1 MLFGG
6 DIMKDAIK
14 VYVEGFG
21 EIHIEEGATLE
32 ELSKKIYGGE
42 YKKYLGARIDN
53 EVMYLNKEVEEGKYI
68 KFIDIQ
74 DKDGHRIYSRTLS
87 IIFIKACKDLFP
99 ESNVRIEHS
108 LGEGLYAEIDKKKPI
123 NFTQIELIKEKMK
136 EIIVRDIPI
145 EREKVSK
152 EVALERFRQYGY
164 EGKVRLLKHISNETI
179 HIYKVE
185 DHIDR
190 FHGYL
195 APSTGYA
202 SIFDLKYYHPGVI
215 LLFPTEESNYTVP
228 KFKEQPRLARV
239 FKEAEDWANILDLGY
254 LGSLNDKIENGSVA
268 EVIRVSEA
276 LHEKKIAHI
285 ADTIC
290 EDKNLNIILVAGP
303 SSSGKTTFAQ
313 RLAVQLKVN
322 GKMPISIS
330 VDDYFVNRED
340 TPLNEYGEYDFEA
353 LEAIDLELLN
363 RDLIKLLEGE
373 EVELPKF
380 NFKTGRRELSGTK
393 IRVDEEHPIIVEG
406 IHALNSKMT
415 ASIPEKNK
423 FKVYVS
429 ALTQLNIDEH
439 NRIPTTD
446 TRIIR
451 RMVRDIETRGNS
463 IMRTF
468 ELWDGVRRG
477 EERNIFPYQEEADV
491 MFDSALV
498 YELGV
503 LKKHIVPLLEEIDID
518 SQYFSEAKRLLKF
531 LGYFKDIEKE
541 NFIPPNSILRE
552 FIGGSCF
559 DVQ

>member
-1 MLFGG
+1 MG
-6 DIMKDAIK
+6 DNIK

-21 EIHIEEGATLE
+21 GVNIKKGSKLE
-32 ELSKKIYGGE
+32 ELSKKVYGE
-42 YKKYLGARIDN
+42 DYKKYLSARVDN
-53 EVMYLNKEVEEGKYI
+53 EIVYLGREVEEGKYI
-68 KFIDIQ
+68 KFLDIK
-74 DKDGHRIYSRTLS
+74 DKDGHRIYTRTIS
-87 IIFIKACKDLFP
+87 AIFIKACKDLFP
-99 ESNVRIEHS
+99 KCNVTIEHS
-108 LGEGLYAEIDKKKPI
+108 LGEGLYAEIDKKESI
-123 NFTQIELIKEKMK
+123 NFTQIELIKSRMN
-136 EIIVRDIPI
+136 EIIEKDITI
-145 EREKVSK
+145 EREKKSK
-152 EVALERFRQYGY
+152 DEAIEKFKQYGY
-164 EGKVRLLKHISNETI
+164 DDKIRLLKHIEKETI
-179 HIYKVE
+179 HIYKIE

-202 SIFDLKYYHPGVI
+202 NIFDLKYYYPGVI
-215 LLFPTEESNYTVP
+215 ILFPTEESDYTVP
-228 KFKEQPRLARV
+228 KFKEQPKLAKV
-239 FKEAEDWANILDLGY
+239 FKEVEDWANILDLGY
-254 LGSLNDKIENGSVA
+254 LGSLNDKIEDNSIA

-276 LHEKKIAHI
+276 LHEKKIAQI
-285 ADTIC
+285 ADMIC

-340 TPLNEYGEYDFEA
+340 TPKNEYGEYDFEA
-353 LEAIDLELLN
+353 LEAIDLKLLN
-363 RDLIKLLEGE
+363 EDLIRLLEGE

-380 NFKTGRRELSGTK
+380 NFKVGKREMSGKK
-393 IRVDEEHPIIVEG
+393 ICVDEEHPIIVEG

-423 FKVYVS
+423 FKIYIS
-429 ALTQLNIDEH
+429 ALTQLNIDGH

-451 RMVRDIETRGNS
+451 RMVRDVEHRGNS

-477 EERNIFPYQEEADV
+477 EEKNIFPYQEEADI

-503 LKKHIVPLLEEIDID
+503 LKKYIIPLLKEVDRD
-518 SQYFSEAKRLLKF
+518 SIYFSEAKRLIKF

-559 DVQ
+559 DVH